1 MSFSADVNGSATD
14 MQNRTDL
21 TEGPIF
27 SKLIKLSLP
36 IIGTSFIQM
45 AYNLT
50 DVIWLGRAGSATVTA
65 VTTAGFFMWL
75 LLSIFYCTKSGTET
89 LVAQSVGKKDD
100 SMARL
105 VAENAVTCSI
115 YGSIV
120 MNLLILVFS
129 ADLLQFFKLEPDV
142 MAEAVSYLR
151 IVSFGMCFAII
162 NLVLSA
168 IYIGFGN
175 SKTPFI
181 VNSLGLVINIIL
193 DPILI
198 FGFLFIPQLGAEGA
212 AIATVISNTL
222 VFSVFVFKLNSSGSV
237 LPDFRLFSR
246 VTKPVLAKIFK
257 VGLPVSI
264 QQVTFCIFSMY
275 IGRIVS
281 AYGTIPLGVQNVGA
295 NIEALSWSTAL
306 GFSTALTAFTGQNF
320 GAAEYDRIRKG
331 YFFILLLSLS
341 LGLVATVGFVF
352 FGEEIFS
359 LFSKDQE
366 MVAVGV
372 LYLKILAISQIFMCI
387 EITSAGGFYGLGKTK
402 PPSITSVLFTG
413 LRVPAA
419 IFVVNFTPYGYAG
432 VWWCISISSVLK
444 GIIVASLYFL
454 TLRKLTLYRPV
465 AS

>member
-1 MSFSADVNGSATD
+1 
-14 MQNRTDL
+14 MQSRTDL

-50 DVIWLGRAGSATVTA
+50 DVLWLGRAGSATVTA

-75 LLSIFYCTKSGTET
+75 LVSMFYCTKSGTET
-89 LVAQSVGKKDD
+89 LVAQSVGKKDMM
-100 SMARL
+100 MARL
-105 VAENAVTCSI
+105 VAENALTFSV

-120 MNLLILVFS
+120 MNLLVLIFS
-129 ADLLQFFKLEPDV
+129 ANLLQFFKLEPDV
-142 MAEAVSYLR
+142 MVQAVSYLR
-151 IVSFGMCFAII
+151 IVSFGMVFSII

-175 SKTPFI
+175 SKIPFFI
-181 VNSLGLVINIIL
+181 NSLGLIVNIIL

-198 FGFLFIPQLGAEGA
+198 FGFLFIPELGADGA

-222 VFSVFVFKLNSSGSV
+222 VFLIFIYKLKSSESV
-237 LPDFRLFSR
+237 LPDLKLFSP
-246 VTKPVLAKIFK
+246 VTKVVLTKILK
-257 VGLPVSI
+257 IGIPVSI
-264 QQVTFCIFSMY
+264 QQVTFCLFSMG

-306 GFSTALTAFTGQNF
+306 GFSTALGAFTGQNF

-331 YFFILLLSLS
+331 YYFILLLSLS
-341 LGLVATVGFVF
+341 LGVIATVGFVF
-352 FGEEIFS
+352 FGKEIFS
-359 LFSKDQE
+359 LFSRDPE
-366 MVAVGV
+366 MIAVGT
-372 LYLKILAISQIFMCI
+372 LYLKILAVSQIFMCI

-402 PPSITSVLFTG
+402 APSITSVLFTG

-419 IFVVNFTPYGYAG
+419 LLVVNFTSYSYAG

-444 GIIVASLYFL
+444 GVIVASLYFF
-454 TLRKLTLYRPV
+454 TLRKLMRYRTV
-465 AS
+465 IE